1 MKTLPEAEIDGLP
14 PANLSL
20 QRNTATGRRRLLLFD
35 IDGTLMTS
43 GGAGEAALVHAMK
56 TRFGVE
62 EDFSGVVLAGSTDAR
77 IARTLL
83 EKHGLATTA
92 ENLAALMDS
101 YLHSLAERMGSH
113 SGRIMPG
120 MIPVLDAIKAHPDAV
135 LALLTGN
142 LVRGAEIKLRH
153 YGVWDY
159 FEFGA
164 FADDHHDRNELGKF
178 ASARAA
184 EIHGESFPADRIFVI
199 GDTPKDIE
207 CGRAIGAMTVAIATG
222 DYSRDELAACRP
234 DFLFDDFSD
243 TEAVLD
249 VLLPGRLPDFL

>member
-1 MKTLPEAEIDGLP
+1 MGMAK
-14 PANLSL
+14 SS
-20 QRNTATGRRRLLLFD
+20 RRLFLFD
-35 IDGTLMTS
+35 IDGTLITS
-43 GGAGEAALVHAMK
+43 GGAGEAALIRAMK
-56 TRFGVE
+56 TRFGVD
-62 EDFSGVVLAGSTDAR
+62 EDFGKMVLAGSTDAL
-77 IARTLL
+77 IARSLL
-83 EKHGLATTA
+83 EKHGLAATA
-92 ENLAALMDS
+92 ENMAALLDS
-101 YLHSLAERMGSH
+101 YLHHLAECMPSH
-113 SGRIMPG
+113 SGRVLPG
-120 MIPVLDAIKAHPDAV
+120 MLPVLDALKAHPDAV

-178 ASARAA
+178 ASARAV
-184 EIHGESFPADRIFVI
+184 EKHGGSFPPDRIFVI

-207 CGRAIGAMTVAIATG
+207 CGRAIGAKTVAIATG
-222 DYSRDELAACRP
+222 IHTRQQLAAHTP

-249 VLLPGRLPDFL
+249 VLLPDHTRQIVRESV